1 MSYGNERYG
10 GGDDGNYG
18 GDEYGNN
25 DNRRGHG
32 GQGGRQEYGNSQ
44 SEFGG
49 QGYDS
54 QGGGGYGQGNSEYG
68 GQSGYDERRDEL
80 RQHGQS
86 GYGLV
91 FSSKSNTYLA
101 NCLL

>member
-10 GGDDGNYG
+10 GGDGGNYG

-44 SEFGG
+44 SEF
-49 QGYDS
+49 
-54 QGGGGYGQGNSEYG
+54 G